1 MNLLI
6 KGMTTRQKAIAA
18 TATLVI
24 VLLAI
29 VLISLVNFST
39 TQQKL
44 KQVTEQYQPKML
56 SAMQLTTHIYHS
68 LSVLSNYLIDKD
80 NYNMDMYNSK
90 VAEIDVTLDELV
102 KLTDENEQ
110 SEDAA
115 QLTHWVCDVLD
126 NMGDES
132 VEQRVKQQV
141 IDICKRLPVY
151 K

>member
-1 MNLLI
+1 
-6 KGMTTRQKAIAA
+6 MTTRQKAIAA

-80 NYNMDMYNSK
+80 NYNMDMYNS
-90 VAEIDVTLDELV
+90 AYY
-102 KLTDENEQ
+102 
-110 SEDAA
+110 
-115 QLTHWVCDVLD
+115 
-126 NMGDES
+126 
-132 VEQRVKQQV
+132 
-141 IDICKRLPVY
+141 KRGGISACRA
-151 K
+151 

>member
-68 LSVLSNYLIDKD
+68 LSVLSNYRID
-80 NYNMDMYNSK
+80 
-90 VAEIDVTLDELV
+90 
-102 KLTDENEQ
+102 
-110 SEDAA
+110 
-115 QLTHWVCDVLD
+115 
-126 NMGDES
+126 
-132 VEQRVKQQV
+132 
-141 IDICKRLPVY
+141 
-151 K
+151 